1 MAEPTGLANARA
13 TVVFDFDGTL
23 ARGDCCSAFLRWLIY
38 RHPLRWL
45 AAAMLSPI
53 MAPCLLVRPLRRSAV
68 SGALWLGTVGL
79 RGGGFDALLEQFSAQ
94 HSLRPIEDTVA
105 ALREEV
111 SRGHRVVV
119 ATGALQPV
127 ADALLRRMQLRDQVA
142 LVGSE
147 SSRWAAGLVAGNHCV
162 GDGKVKRLHAQGF
175 PGPFL
180 RAYSDSWTD
189 FPLLDDAEEPVLV
202 NGSPAPRQRLRQR
215 YGKRLRMV
223 VWN

>member
-1 MAEPTGLANARA
+1 MAEPIGAGPARA

-45 AAAMLSPI
+45 AALLASLVL
-53 MAPCLLVRPLRRSAV
+53 APGLFMKPLRRRAV
-68 SGALWLGTVGL
+68 SGYLWLGTVGL
-79 RGGGFDALLEQFSAQ
+79 RGGGFEALLGQFIAQ
-94 HSLRPIEDTVA
+94 HALRPIDASVA

-147 SSRWAAGLVAGNHCV
+147 STRWAAGLVAGQHCV
-162 GDGKVKRLHAQGF
+162 GAGKVKRLHAQGF

-202 NGSPAPRQRLRQR
+202 NGSPATRQRLRQR
-215 YGKRLRMV
+215 YGKRLRIV